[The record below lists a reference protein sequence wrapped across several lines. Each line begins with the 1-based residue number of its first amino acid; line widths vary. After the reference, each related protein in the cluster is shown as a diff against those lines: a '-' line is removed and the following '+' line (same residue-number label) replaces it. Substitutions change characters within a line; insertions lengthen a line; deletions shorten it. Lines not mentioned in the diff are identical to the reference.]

1 MQKKEKLIK
10 NTCYS
15 KQIIIFVNEGIF
27 ITSMKSSYFYHNL
40 PYKEGEEPDWLVN
53 IEEYSRVNC
62 LRVYLL
68 KNPVVDSGHEEYDKH
83 FLLLASGFQ
92 LCIVEEPDSENFESF
107 EEDIKGDI
115 RYLYQKYDYRSKMG
129 LYSKVENALIKST
142 KLGDFADIVGLMD
155 KLRLSDPLQKRKS
168 ELLVSL
174 CIGSVNEIE
183 KVGVDV
189 PETLV
194 EKVRHKIQLFDGD
207 QTRFI
212 YDNRQQKV
220 IKIQGLS
227 GTGKTELLLHKLKEL
242 YSLSDDVK
250 IFFTCHNR
258 ILASTLR
265 IRIQQFFNYMKV
277 QKQID
282 WEERLW
288 CANAWGRTFDPDSGL
303 YRYIC
308 DHYGLSFH
316 SYSNSTSFD
325 QICKKALNEL
335 RNQGEIKPAFD
346 YIIVDESQDFDQNF
360 EELCKAVTSKQ
371 VYMAGDVFQ
380 SIFAEHIAKA
390 YNADYLLGKCYR
402 TAPDTLMFAHA
413 MGLGLFEPKR
423 YRWLKEEDWKTC
435 GYSVKKNGDRMTL
448 TREPNKRFDGDD
460 ISYESVKVYKR
471 KLTSTIEQMVCTLI
485 DEMNKENDYTLTPND
500 IAIIFVDEK
509 KDNYNYA
516 NQICIAIGN
525 KYNWETNKAY
535 ESKKPVANSV
545 LVSNRNNAKGLEYP
559 YVICITENIADNHQ
573 FRNALY
579 TMLTRS
585 FIRSYLLITDSTYTV
600 PQEIEDGLHQIKTKH
615 AMTIRCADAEEEKEI
630 GMRFEQAKRA
640 TSLKELIEQYIK
652 DNNID
657 GTYVNKILNMLSNI
671 DITGLEEDDLIERIE
686 KAAELLMLK

>member
-1 MQKKEKLIK
+1 
-10 NTCYS
+10 
-15 KQIIIFVNEGIF
+15 
-27 ITSMKSSYFYHNL
+27 MKSSYFYHNL
-40 PYKEGEEPDWLVN
+40 PFKEGEEPDWLVRM
-53 IEEYSRVNC
+53 EEYSRVNS

-68 KNPVVDSGHEEYDKH
+68 KNPVVDSGHEEYEKH
-83 FLLLASGFQ
+83 FLLLAPGFQ
-92 LCIVEEPDSENFESF
+92 LCIVEEPDTDNFDGY
-107 EEDIKGDI
+107 EEDIRGDI

-129 LYSKVENALIKST
+129 LYSKVDQELITSV
-142 KLGDFADIVGLMD
+142 KLGDFANIAGVMD
-155 KLRLSDPLQKRKS
+155 KIRLTDPLQKRKS

-174 CIGSVNEIE
+174 CTGSVNEIS
-183 KVGVDV
+183 KVGVEV

-212 YDNRQQKV
+212 FDNLQQKV

-242 YSLSDDVK
+242 YSSSDDVK

-258 ILASTLR
+258 ILASTLH

-282 WEERLW
+282 WNERLW
-288 CANAWGRTFDPDSGL
+288 CANAWGRAFDSNSGL
-303 YRYIC
+303 YSYLC
-308 DHYGLSFH
+308 QHYGLTFH
-316 SYSNSTSFD
+316 SYSYLTSFD
-325 QICKKALNEL
+325 QLCKIALNEL
-335 RNQGEIKPAFD
+335 RSQGNIKPAFD

-371 VYMAGDVFQ
+371 VFMAGDVFQ

-413 MGLGLFEPKR
+413 MGLGLFEKKR
-423 YRWLKEEDWKTC
+423 FRWLNEDDWRTC
-435 GYSVKKNGDRMTL
+435 GYSIKKAGDRMTL

-471 KLTSTIEQMVCTLI
+471 SADITIPQMVCRLI
-485 DEMNKENDYTLTPND
+485 EEMNKENNGTLTPD
-500 IAIIFVDEK
+500 DVAVIFVDEK
-509 KDNYNYA
+509 SGNYNLA
-516 NQICIAIGN
+516 NQISIAIGN
-525 KYNWETNKAY
+525 KYNWDTNKAY
-535 ESKKPVANSV
+535 ETKKPVQKSV
-545 LVSNRNNAKGLEYP
+545 LISNRNNVKGLEYP

-573 FRNALY
+573 YRNALY

-585 FIRSYLLITDSTYTV
+585 FIRSYLLITDPTYTI
-600 PQEIEDGLHQIKTKH
+600 PQEIKDGLHQIKTTHEMNIK
-615 AMTIRCADAEEEKEI
+615 CADAAEEKEI

-640 TSLKELIEQYIK
+640 ISLKELVEQYVK
-652 DNNID
+652 DHNFD
-657 GTYVNKILNMLSNI
+657 SLYVEKILNMMALI
-671 DITGLEEDDLIERIE
+671 DITGMEEDELLEKIE
-686 KAAELLMLK
+686 KTADLLISR

>member
-1 MQKKEKLIK
+1 
-10 NTCYS
+10 
-15 KQIIIFVNEGIF
+15 
-27 ITSMKSSYFYHNL
+27 MKSSYFYHNL
-40 PYKEGEEPDWLVN
+40 PYKEGEEPEWLVN
-53 IEEYSRVNC
+53 IEEYSRINS
-62 LRVYLL
+62 LRVYLQ
-68 KNPVVDSGHEEYDKH
+68 KNPVVDSGHEEYEKH
-83 FLLLASGFQ
+83 FLLLAPGFQ
-92 LCIVEEPDSENFESF
+92 LCIVEEPDTNNFDDF

-115 RYLYQKYDYRSKMG
+115 RYLYQKYEYRSKMG
-129 LYSKVENALIKST
+129 LYSKVENELITSAN
-142 KLGDFADIVGLMD
+142 LGDFADVAGLMD
-155 KLRLSDPLQKRKS
+155 KIRLSEPLLRRKS

-174 CIGSVNEIE
+174 CIGSVNEIA

-288 CANAWGRTFDPDSGL
+288 CANAWGRASDQNSGL
-303 YRYIC
+303 YSYIC
-308 DHYGLSFH
+308 EHYGLSFQRF
-316 SYSNSTSFD
+316 SNSTSFD
-325 QICKKALNEL
+325 QICKQALNEL
-335 RNQGEIKPAFD
+335 RSQGEIKPAFD

-413 MGLGLFEPKR
+413 MGLGLFEKKR
-423 YRWLKEEDWKTC
+423 YRWLKKEDWKTC
-435 GYSVKKNGDRMTL
+435 GYSVKTNEDRMTL

-471 KLTSTIEQMVCTLI
+471 NSKSTIEQMVCELI
-485 DEMNKENDYTLTPND
+485 DQMHQENNGTLTPND
-500 IAIIFVDEK
+500 VAIIFVDEK
-509 KDNYNYA
+509 TSNYNLA

-525 KYNWETNKAY
+525 KYCWETNKAY
-535 ESKKPVANSV
+535 ESKKPVADSV

-559 YVICITENIADNHQ
+559 YVICITENIEDNHQ

-585 FIRSYLLITDSTYTV
+585 FIRSYLLITDPAYKV
-600 PQEIEDGLHQIKTKH
+600 PQEIKDGLHQIKTTHTMNIKF
-615 AMTIRCADAEEEKEI
+615 ADADEEKEI

-640 TSLKELIEQYIK
+640 ISLKELVEQYAK
-652 DNNID
+652 NNNID
-657 GTYVNKILNMLSNI
+657 GVHVNKILEMFNLI
-671 DITGLEEDDLIERIE
+671 DITGLEEDDLLEKIE
-686 KAAELLMLK
+686 KTADLLTLK

>member
-1 MQKKEKLIK
+1 
-10 NTCYS
+10 
-15 KQIIIFVNEGIF
+15 
-27 ITSMKSSYFYHNL
+27 MKSSYFYHNL
-40 PYKEGEEPDWLVN
+40 LHKEGEEPIWLVKM
-53 IEEYSRVNC
+53 EEYSRVNN

-68 KNPVVDSGHEEYDKH
+68 KNPVVDSGHEEYEKH
-83 FLLLASGFQ
+83 FLLLAPGFK
-92 LCIVEEPDSENFESF
+92 LCIVEEPDTDNFEDF

-115 RYLYQKYDYRSKMG
+115 RYLYQKYDYRSTMG
-129 LYSKVENALIKST
+129 LYSKVENEFITST
-142 KLGDFADIVGLMD
+142 KLGDFANVANLMD
-155 KLRLSDPLQKRKS
+155 KLRLTDPLQRRKS

-174 CIGSVNEIE
+174 CIGSVNEIA

-242 YSLSDDVK
+242 YSSSDDVK

-282 WEERLW
+282 WDERLW
-288 CANAWGRTFDPDSGL
+288 CANAWGRSFDSNSGL

-308 DHYGLSFH
+308 NHYGLSFRGY
-316 SYSNSTSFD
+316 SYMTSFD
-325 QICKKALNEL
+325 QICKNALNEL
-335 RNQGEIKPAFD
+335 RSQGEIKPAFD

-413 MGLGLFEPKR
+413 MGLGLFEQKR
-423 YRWLKEEDWKTC
+423 YRWLTDEDWKTC

-460 ISYESVKVYKR
+460 LSYESVKLYPR
-471 KLTSTIEQMVCTLI
+471 KSTTSTIAQMVCVLI
-485 DEMNKENDYTLTPND
+485 DEMNKENHGTLTPND
-500 IAIIFVDEK
+500 VAIIFVDEK
-509 KDNYNYA
+509 AGNYKLA

-585 FIRSYLLITDSTYTV
+585 FIRSYLLITDPTYSV
-600 PQEIEDGLHQIKTKH
+600 PQEIEDGLHQIKTTH
-615 AMTIRCADAEEEKEI
+615 AMNIKCADAEEVKEI

-640 TSLKELIEQYIK
+640 ISLKELVEQYVK

-657 GTYVNKILNMLSNI
+657 EKYINKIHDMLALL
-671 DITGLEEDDLIERIE
+671 DITGLEEDSLLEKIE
-686 KAAELLMLK
+686 KTVDLLMIK

>member
-1 MQKKEKLIK
+1 
-10 NTCYS
+10 
-15 KQIIIFVNEGIF
+15 
-27 ITSMKSSYFYHNL
+27 MKSSYFYHNL
-40 PYKEGEEPDWLVN
+40 LHKDGEEPIWLVKM
-53 IEEYSRVNC
+53 EEYSRVNN
-62 LRVYLL
+62 LRMYLL
-68 KNPVVDSGHEEYDKH
+68 KNPVVDSGHEEYEKH
-83 FLLLASGFQ
+83 FLLLAPGYK
-92 LCIVEEPDSENFESF
+92 LCIVEEPDTNNFEDF
-107 EEDIKGDI
+107 KEDIMGDI
-115 RYLYQKYDYRSKMG
+115 RYLYQKYDYRSTMG
-129 LYSKVENALIKST
+129 LYSKVENEFITST
-142 KLGDFADIVGLMD
+142 KLGDFANVANMMDI
-155 KLRLSDPLQKRKS
+155 LRLTDPLQRRKS

-174 CIGSVNEIE
+174 CIGSVNEIA
-183 KVGVDV
+183 KVGVNV

-242 YSLSDDVK
+242 YSSSDDVK

-282 WEERLW
+282 WNERLW
-288 CANAWGRTFDPDSGL
+288 CANAWGRSFDSNSGL

-308 DHYGLSFH
+308 NHYGLSFRGY
-316 SYSNSTSFD
+316 SYMTSFD
-325 QICKKALNEL
+325 QICKNALNEL
-335 RNQGEIKPAFD
+335 KSQGDIKPAFD

-413 MGLGLFEPKR
+413 MGLGLFEQKR
-423 YRWLKEEDWKTC
+423 YRWLTDEDWKTC
-435 GYSVKKNGDRMTL
+435 GYSVEKNGDRMTL

-460 ISYESVKVYKR
+460 ISYESVKLYPR
-471 KLTSTIEQMVCTLI
+471 KSTSTIAQMVCGLI
-485 DEMNKENDYTLTPND
+485 DEMNKENHGTLTPND
-500 IAIIFVDEK
+500 VAIIFVDEK
-509 KDNYNYA
+509 TGNYKLA

-535 ESKKPVANSV
+535 ESKKPVADSV
-545 LVSNRNNAKGLEYP
+545 LISNRNNAKGLEYP

-585 FIRSYLLITDSTYTV
+585 FIRSYLLITDPTYSV
-600 PQEIEDGLHQIKTKH
+600 PQEIEDGLHQIKTTH
-615 AMTIRCADAEEEKEI
+615 AMNIKCADAEEVKEI

-640 TSLKELIEQYIK
+640 ISLKELVEQYVK

-657 GTYVNKILNMLSNI
+657 EKYINKIHDMLALL
-671 DITGLEEDDLIERIE
+671 DITGLEEDGLLETIE
-686 KAAELLMLK
+686 KTVDLLMLK

>member
-1 MQKKEKLIK
+1 
-10 NTCYS
+10 
-15 KQIIIFVNEGIF
+15 
-27 ITSMKSSYFYHNL
+27 MKSSYFYHNL
-40 PYKEGEEPDWLVN
+40 PYKEGEEPDWLAGM
-53 IEEYSRVNC
+53 EEYSRVNS

-68 KNPVVDSGHEEYDKH
+68 KNPVVDSDHEEYEKH
-83 FLLLASGFQ
+83 FLLLAPGFQ
-92 LCIVEEPDSENFESF
+92 LCIVEEPDTDDFEGY

-129 LYSKVENALIKST
+129 LYSKVENELITSM
-142 KLGDFADIVGLMD
+142 KLGDFANVAGLMD
-155 KLRLSDPLQKRKS
+155 KLRLSDPLKRRKS

-174 CIGSVNEIE
+174 CIGSVNEIS

-242 YSLSDDVK
+242 YSSSDDVK

-288 CANAWGRTFDPDSGL
+288 CANAWGRAFDSNSGL

-308 DHYGLSFH
+308 HHYGLSFH
-316 SYSNSTSFD
+316 SYNYLTSFD
-325 QICKKALNEL
+325 QICKQALNEL
-335 RNQGEIKPAFD
+335 RSQGEIKPAFD

-360 EELCKAVTSKQ
+360 EELCKIVTSKQ

-413 MGLGLFEPKR
+413 MGLGLFEQKR
-423 YRWLKEEDWKTC
+423 YRWLKDEDWRTC

-471 KLTSTIEQMVCTLI
+471 GFAISTEEMVCGLI
-485 DEMNKENDYTLTPND
+485 DEMNKENNETLTPND
-500 IAIIFVDEK
+500 VAIIFVDEK
-509 KDNYNYA
+509 TRNYNLA
-516 NQICIAIGN
+516 NRICIAIGN

-535 ESKKPVANSV
+535 ESKKPVADAV
-545 LVSNRNNAKGLEYP
+545 LISNRNNVKGLEYP
-559 YVICITENIADNHQ
+559 YVICIVENIADDHQ

-585 FIRSYLLITDSTYTV
+585 FIRSYLLITDSTCEV
-600 PQEIEDGLHQIKTKH
+600 PKEIKDGLHQITTTH
-615 AMTIRCADAEEEKEI
+615 AMNIKCADAEEEKEI

-640 TSLKELIEQYIK
+640 ISLKELVEQYVK

-657 GTYVNKILNMLSNI
+657 GIFVDKILGMFALI
-671 DITGLEEDDLIERIE
+671 DITGLDENDLLEKIEKMADLI
-686 KAAELLMLK
+686 KK

>member
-1 MQKKEKLIK
+1 MKE
-10 NTCYS
+10 T
-15 KQIIIFVNEGIF
+15 
-27 ITSMKSSYFYHNL
+27 MKSSYFYHNL
-40 PYKEGEEPDWLVN
+40 PYKEGEEPDWLVR
-53 IEEYSRVNC
+53 IGEYSKENS

-68 KNPVVDSGHEEYDKH
+68 KNPVVDSCHEEYEKH
-83 FLLLASGFQ
+83 FLLLAPGYM
-92 LCIVEEPDSENFESF
+92 LCIVEEPDNVDFKDY

-129 LYSKVENALIKST
+129 LYSKVEKELITSVE
-142 KLGDFADIVGLMD
+142 LDDFANVAGLMD
-155 KLRLSDPLQKRKS
+155 RLRLSDALQKRKS
-168 ELLVSL
+168 DLLVSL
-174 CIGSVNEIE
+174 CIGSVNEIG

-282 WEERLW
+282 WNERLW
-288 CANAWGRTFDPDSGL
+288 CANAWGRGFDINSGL

-308 DHYGLSFH
+308 NHYKLAFH
-316 SYSNSTSFD
+316 SYSYLTSFD
-325 QICKKALNEL
+325 QLCKQALEEL
-335 RNQGEIKPAFD
+335 RSQGEIKPAFD
-346 YIIVDESQDFDQNF
+346 YIIVDESQDFDQSF

-371 VYMAGDVFQ
+371 VFMAGDVFQ

-413 MGLGLFEPKR
+413 MGLGLFEKKR
-423 YRWLKEEDWKTC
+423 YRWLKDEDWETC
-435 GYSVKKNGDRMTL
+435 GYSIQKYGERMVL
-448 TREPNKRFDGDD
+448 SREPNKRFDGDD

-471 KLTSTIEQMVCTLI
+471 SESLTIPQMVCKLI
-485 DEMNKENDYTLTPND
+485 DEMNKENNNTLKPED
-500 IAIIFVDEK
+500 VAVIFVDEK
-509 KDNYNYA
+509 SGNYNLA
-516 NQICIAIGN
+516 NQICIAIGDTF
-525 KYNWETNKAY
+525 NWDTNKAY
-535 ESKKPVANSV
+535 ESKKPMPNSV
-545 LVSNRNNAKGLEYP
+545 LVSNRNNVKGLEYP
-559 YVICITENIADNHQ
+559 YVICITENIADSHQ
-573 FRNALY
+573 YRNALY

-585 FIRSYLLITDSTYTV
+585 FIRSYLLITDPTYCV
-600 PQEIEDGLHQIKTKH
+600 PQEIMDGLKQIK
-615 AMTIRCADAEEEKEI
+615 MTHKMSIRCADAKEEKEI
-630 GMRFEQAKRA
+630 GIRFEQAKRA
-640 TSLKELIEQYIK
+640 LSLKELVEEYVK
-652 DNNID
+652 EHNISSL
-657 GTYVNKILNMLSNI
+657 YVEKILGMLAMI
-671 DITGLEEDDLIERIE
+671 DVTGLEEDELLEKIE
-686 KAAELLMLK
+686 KSADLLITK

>member
-1 MQKKEKLIK
+1 
-10 NTCYS
+10 
-15 KQIIIFVNEGIF
+15 
-27 ITSMKSSYFYHNL
+27 MKSSYFYHNL
-40 PYKEGEEPDWLVN
+40 PYKADEEPDWLVSM
-53 IEEYSRVNC
+53 EEYSRVNS

-68 KNPVVDSGHEEYDKH
+68 KNPIVDSDHEEYEKH
-83 FLLLASGFQ
+83 FLLLAPGFQ
-92 LCIVEEPDSENFESF
+92 LCIVEEPDTDDFEGF

-129 LYSKVENALIKST
+129 LYSKVENELITST
-142 KLGDFADIVGLMD
+142 KLGDFANVAGLMD
-155 KLRLSDPLQKRKS
+155 KLRLSDPLKKRKS

-174 CIGSVNEIE
+174 CIGSVNEIA

-242 YSLSDDVK
+242 YSSSDDVK

-288 CANAWGRTFDPDSGL
+288 CANAWGRAYDSNSGL
-303 YRYIC
+303 YRFIC
-308 DHYGLSFH
+308 NHYGLSFH
-316 SYSNSTSFD
+316 SYSYLTSFD
-325 QICKKALNEL
+325 QICKLALNEL
-335 RNQGEIKPAFD
+335 RSQGEIKPAFD

-413 MGLGLFEPKR
+413 MGLGLFEQKR
-423 YRWLKEEDWKTC
+423 YRWLKDDDWRTC

-460 ISYESVKVYKR
+460 ISYESVIVYER
-471 KLTSTIEQMVCTLI
+471 ESANTIEQMVCNLI
-485 DEMNKENDYTLTPND
+485 DEMNKENNGTLTPND
-500 IAIIFVDEK
+500 VAIIFVDEK
-509 KDNYNYA
+509 TGNYNLA
-516 NQICIAIGN
+516 NKICITIGN

-535 ESKKPVANSV
+535 ESKKPVANAV

-559 YVICITENIADNHQ
+559 YVICIIEKIADNHQ

-585 FIRSYLLITDSTYTV
+585 FIRSYLLITDPTYKV
-600 PQEIEDGLHQIKTKH
+600 PQEIKKGLHQIQTTH
-615 AMTIRCADAEEEKEI
+615 AMNIKCADAEEEKEI

-640 TSLKELIEQYIK
+640 ISLKELVEQYVK

-657 GTYVNKILNMLSNI
+657 GIYVNKILGMLALI
-671 DITGLEEDDLIERIE
+671 DITGLEEDDLLEKIE
-686 KAAELLMLK
+686 KTKELLMPK

>member
-1 MQKKEKLIK
+1 
-10 NTCYS
+10 
-15 KQIIIFVNEGIF
+15 
-27 ITSMKSSYFYHNL
+27 MKSSYFYHNL
-40 PYKEGEEPDWLVN
+40 PFEGGKEPNWLLRM
-53 IEEYSRVNC
+53 EEYSRVNS

-68 KNPVVDSGHEEYDKH
+68 KYPVVDSGHEEYENH
-83 FLLLASGFQ
+83 FLLLAPGFQ
-92 LCIVEEPDSENFESF
+92 LCIVKEPDTDDFEDY

-115 RYLYQKYDYRSKMG
+115 RYLYQKYEYRSKMG
-129 LYSKVENALIKST
+129 LYSKVEKDLITSKE
-142 KLGDFADIVGLMD
+142 LGAFADVAGLME
-155 KLRLSDPLQKRKS
+155 KLRLSDPLLKRKS

-174 CIGSVNEIE
+174 CIGSVNEISR
-183 KVGVDV
+183 VGVEV

-207 QTRFI
+207 QSRFI
-212 YDNRQQKV
+212 YDKRQQKV

-242 YSLSDDVK
+242 YSSSDDVK

-258 ILASTLR
+258 ILASTLK

-282 WEERLW
+282 WDERLW
-288 CANAWGRTFDPDSGL
+288 CANAWGRGFDSNSGL
-303 YRYIC
+303 YRFIC
-308 DHYGLSFH
+308 EHYGLTFH
-316 SYSNSTSFD
+316 SYSFLTSFD
-325 QICKKALNEL
+325 QICKLALKEL
-335 RNQGEIKPAFD
+335 RSQGEIKPVFD

-371 VYMAGDVFQ
+371 VFMAGDVFQ

-413 MGLGLFEPKR
+413 MGLGLFENKR
-423 YRWLKEEDWKTC
+423 YRWLDENDWKTC
-435 GYSVKKNGDRMTL
+435 GYSIKKDGDRMTL

-460 ISYESVKVYKR
+460 ISYESVKVYQR
-471 KLTSTIEQMVCTLI
+471 NAATTISEKVCQLI
-485 DEMNKENDYTLTPND
+485 TEMNEENNGTLTPND
-500 IAIIFVDEK
+500 VAVIFVDEK
-509 KDNYNYA
+509 TSNYNLA

-525 KYNWETNKAY
+525 EFNWETNKAY
-535 ESKKPVANSV
+535 ETKKPIANSV
-545 LVSNRNNAKGLEYP
+545 LVSNRNNVKGLEYP

-573 FRNALY
+573 YRNALY

-585 FIRSYLLITDSTYTV
+585 FIRSYLLITDPNYSV
-600 PQEIEDGLHQIKTKH
+600 PQEIKDGLRQIKMTH
-615 AMTIRCADAEEEKEI
+615 AMNIKCADAKEVMEI

-640 TSLKELIEQYIK
+640 LSLKELVEQYVK

-657 GTYVNKILNMLSNI
+657 TVYVEKILGMLQMI
-671 DITGLEEDDLIERIE
+671 DITGLEEDDLLEKIE
-686 KAAELLMLK
+686 KTADLLISK

>member
-1 MQKKEKLIK
+1 M
-10 NTCYS
+10 
-15 KQIIIFVNEGIF
+15 
-27 ITSMKSSYFYHNL
+27 
-40 PYKEGEEPDWLVN
+40 EPDWLLRM
-53 IEEYSRVNC
+53 EDYSRVNS

-68 KNPVVDSGHEEYDKH
+68 KYPVVDSGHEEYEKH
-83 FLLLASGFQ
+83 FLLLAPGFQ
-92 LCIVEEPDSENFESF
+92 LCIVKEPDTDDFEDY

-115 RYLYQKYDYRSKMG
+115 RYLYQKYEYRSKMG
-129 LYSKVENALIKST
+129 LYSKVEKDLITSKE
-142 KLGDFADIVGLMD
+142 LGDFANVAGLMD
-155 KLRLSDPLQKRKS
+155 KLRLTDPLLKRKS

-174 CIGSVNEIE
+174 CIGSVNEISR
-183 KVGVDV
+183 VGVEV

-207 QTRFI
+207 QSRFI
-212 YDNRQQKV
+212 YDKRQQKV

-242 YSLSDDVK
+242 YSSSDDVK

-258 ILASTLR
+258 ILASTLK

-282 WEERLW
+282 WDERLW
-288 CANAWGRTFDPDSGL
+288 CANAWGRGFDSNSGL
-303 YRYIC
+303 YRFIC
-308 DHYGLSFH
+308 EHYGLTFH
-316 SYSNSTSFD
+316 SYSFLTSFD
-325 QICKKALNEL
+325 QICKLALKEL
-335 RNQGEIKPAFD
+335 RSQGEIKPVFD

-360 EELCKAVTSKQ
+360 EELCKIVTSKQ
-371 VYMAGDVFQ
+371 VFMAGDVFQ

-413 MGLGLFEPKR
+413 MGLGLFENKR
-423 YRWLKEEDWKTC
+423 YRWLNENDWKTC
-435 GYSVKKNGDRMTL
+435 GYSIKKEGDRMTL

-471 KLTSTIEQMVCTLI
+471 NAATTIPEKVCQLI
-485 DEMNKENDYTLTPND
+485 TEMNKENNGTLTPND
-500 IAIIFVDEK
+500 VAVIFVDEK
-509 KDNYNYA
+509 TSNYNLA

-525 KYNWETNKAY
+525 EFNWETNKAY
-535 ESKKPVANSV
+535 ETKKPIANSV
-545 LVSNRNNAKGLEYP
+545 LVSNRNNVKGLEYP

-573 FRNALY
+573 YRNALY

-585 FIRSYLLITDSTYTV
+585 FIRSYLLITDPNYSV
-600 PQEIEDGLHQIKTKH
+600 PQEIKDGLRQIKTTH
-615 AMTIRCADAEEEKEI
+615 AMNIKCADAEEISEI

-640 TSLKELIEQYIK
+640 LSLKELVEQYVK

-657 GTYVNKILNMLSNI
+657 TVYVEKILDMLRMI
-671 DITGLEEDDLIERIE
+671 DITGLEEDDLLEKIE
-686 KAAELLMLK
+686 KMADLLISK

>member
-1 MQKKEKLIK
+1 
-10 NTCYS
+10 
-15 KQIIIFVNEGIF
+15 V
-27 ITSMKSSYFYHNL
+27 
-40 PYKEGEEPDWLVN
+40 EPDWLLRM
-53 IEEYSRVNC
+53 EDYSRVNS

-68 KNPVVDSGHEEYDKH
+68 KYPVVDSGHEEYEKH
-83 FLLLASGFQ
+83 FLLLAPGFQ
-92 LCIVEEPDSENFESF
+92 LCIVKEPDTDDFEDY

-115 RYLYQKYDYRSKMG
+115 RYLYQKYEYRSKMG
-129 LYSKVENALIKST
+129 LYSKVEKDLITSKE
-142 KLGDFADIVGLMD
+142 LGDFANVAGLMD
-155 KLRLSDPLQKRKS
+155 KLRLTDPLLKRKS

-174 CIGSVNEIE
+174 CIGSVNEISR
-183 KVGVDV
+183 VGVEV

-207 QTRFI
+207 QSRFI
-212 YDNRQQKV
+212 YDKRQQKV

-242 YSLSDDVK
+242 YSSSDDVK

-258 ILASTLR
+258 ILASTLK

-282 WEERLW
+282 WDERLW
-288 CANAWGRTFDPDSGL
+288 CANAWGRGFDSNSGL
-303 YRYIC
+303 YRFIC
-308 DHYGLSFH
+308 EHYGLTFH
-316 SYSNSTSFD
+316 SYSFLTSFD
-325 QICKKALNEL
+325 QICKLALKEL
-335 RNQGEIKPAFD
+335 RSQGEIKPVFD

-360 EELCKAVTSKQ
+360 EELCKIVTSKQ
-371 VYMAGDVFQ
+371 VFMAGDVFQ

-413 MGLGLFEPKR
+413 MGLGLFENKR
-423 YRWLKEEDWKTC
+423 YRWLNENDWKTC
-435 GYSVKKNGDRMTL
+435 GYSIKKEGDRMTL

-471 KLTSTIEQMVCTLI
+471 NAATTIPEKVCQLI
-485 DEMNKENDYTLTPND
+485 TEMNKENNGTLTPND
-500 IAIIFVDEK
+500 VAVIFVDEK
-509 KDNYNYA
+509 TSNYNLA

-525 KYNWETNKAY
+525 EFNWETNKAY
-535 ESKKPVANSV
+535 ETKKPIANSV
-545 LVSNRNNAKGLEYP
+545 LVSNRNNVKGLEYP

-573 FRNALY
+573 YRNALY

-585 FIRSYLLITDSTYTV
+585 FIRSYLLITDPNYSV
-600 PQEIEDGLHQIKTKH
+600 PQEIKDGLRQIKTTH
-615 AMTIRCADAEEEKEI
+615 AMNIKCADAEEISEI

-640 TSLKELIEQYIK
+640 LSLKELVEQYVK

-657 GTYVNKILNMLSNI
+657 TVYVEKILDMLRMI
-671 DITGLEEDDLIERIE
+671 DITGLEEDDLLEKIE
-686 KAAELLMLK
+686 KMADLLISK

>member
-1 MQKKEKLIK
+1 
-10 NTCYS
+10 
-15 KQIIIFVNEGIF
+15 
-27 ITSMKSSYFYHNL
+27 MKSSYFYHNL
-40 PYKEGEEPDWLVN
+40 PYKDGEGPDWLVSL
-53 IEEYSRVNC
+53 EEYSRVNS
-62 LRVYLL
+62 LRLYLL
-68 KNPVVDSGHEEYDKH
+68 KYPVVDSGHEEYEKH
-83 FLLLASGFQ
+83 FLLLAPGFK
-92 LCIVEEPDSENFESF
+92 LCIVEEPDTVYFEDYN
-107 EEDIKGDI
+107 EDIKGDI
-115 RYLYQKYDYRSKMG
+115 RYLYQKYEYRSKMG
-129 LYSKVENALIKST
+129 LYSKVEQDLITST
-142 KLGDFADIVGLMD
+142 KIGDFASVAGVMD
-155 KLRLSDPLQKRKS
+155 KLRLHDPSLIRKS

-174 CIGSVNEIE
+174 CIGSVNEIS

-242 YSLSDDVK
+242 YSSSNDVK

-282 WEERLW
+282 WDERLW
-288 CANAWGRTFDPDSGL
+288 CANAWGRSFETNSGL
-303 YRYIC
+303 YRYLC
-308 DHYGLSFH
+308 HHYGLNFQ
-316 SYSNSTSFD
+316 SYSYFTSFD
-325 QICKKALNEL
+325 QICKQALDEL
-335 RNQGEIKPAFD
+335 RAQGSVKPAFD

-360 EELCKAVTSKQ
+360 EELCKYVTSKQ

-413 MGLGLFEPKR
+413 MGLGLFEKKR
-423 YRWLKEEDWKTC
+423 YRWLKEEDWRTC
-435 GYSVKKNGDRMTL
+435 GYSIKKEGDSMTL

-460 ISYESVKVYKR
+460 IAYESVKVYNRTK
-471 KLTSTIEQMVCTLI
+471 KISIPQMVCLLI
-485 DEMNKENDYTLTPND
+485 DEMNKENNGSLTPDD

-509 KDNYNYA
+509 KGNYDLA
-516 NQICIAIGN
+516 NQICLAIGD

-535 ESKKPVANSV
+535 ETKKPVQNSV
-545 LVSNRNNAKGLEYP
+545 LVSNRNNVKGLEYP

-573 FRNALY
+573 YRNSLY

-585 FIRSYLLITDSTYTV
+585 FIRSYLLITDPTYSV
-600 PQEIEDGLHQIKTKH
+600 PKEIEDGLHQIKNTH
-615 AMTIRCADAEEEKEI
+615 SMTIKCANAEEEREI
-630 GMRFEQAKRA
+630 GIRFEQAKRA
-640 TSLKELIEQYIK
+640 ISLKELIEQYLK
-652 DNNID
+652 DNNI
-657 GTYVNKILNMLSNI
+657 GNVHISKIQEMLAMV
-671 DITGLEEDDLIERIE
+671 DITGLEEDDLLDKIET
-686 KAAELLMLK
+686 AVGFLNLK

>member
-1 MQKKEKLIK
+1 
-10 NTCYS
+10 
-15 KQIIIFVNEGIF
+15 
-27 ITSMKSSYFYHNL
+27 MKSSYFYHNL
-40 PYKEGEEPDWLVN
+40 PFKEGVEPDWLLRM
-53 IEEYSRVNC
+53 EDYSRVNS

-68 KNPVVDSGHEEYDKH
+68 KYPVVDSGHEEYEKH
-83 FLLLASGFQ
+83 FLLLAPGFQ
-92 LCIVEEPDSENFESF
+92 LCIVKEPDTDDFEDY

-115 RYLYQKYDYRSKMG
+115 RYLYQKYEYRSKMG
-129 LYSKVENALIKST
+129 LYSKVEKDLITSKE
-142 KLGDFADIVGLMD
+142 LGDFANVAGLMD
-155 KLRLSDPLQKRKS
+155 KLRLTDPLLKRKS

-174 CIGSVNEIE
+174 CIGSVNEISR
-183 KVGVDV
+183 VGVEV

-207 QTRFI
+207 QSRFI
-212 YDNRQQKV
+212 YDKRQQKV

-242 YSLSDDVK
+242 YSSSDDVK

-258 ILASTLR
+258 ILASTLK

-282 WEERLW
+282 WDERLW
-288 CANAWGRTFDPDSGL
+288 CANAWGRGFDSNSGL
-303 YRYIC
+303 YRFIC
-308 DHYGLSFH
+308 EHYGLTFH
-316 SYSNSTSFD
+316 SYSFLTSFD
-325 QICKKALNEL
+325 QICKLALKEL
-335 RNQGEIKPAFD
+335 RSQGEIKPVFD

-360 EELCKAVTSKQ
+360 EELCKIVTSKQ
-371 VYMAGDVFQ
+371 VFMAGDVFQ

-413 MGLGLFEPKR
+413 MGLGLFENKR
-423 YRWLKEEDWKTC
+423 YRWLNENDWKTC
-435 GYSVKKNGDRMTL
+435 GYSIKKDGDRMTL

-471 KLTSTIEQMVCTLI
+471 NAATTIPEKVCQLI
-485 DEMNKENDYTLTPND
+485 TEMNKENNGTLTPND
-500 IAIIFVDEK
+500 VAVIFVDEK
-509 KDNYNYA
+509 TSNYNLA

-525 KYNWETNKAY
+525 EFNWETNKAY
-535 ESKKPVANSV
+535 ETKKPIANSV
-545 LVSNRNNAKGLEYP
+545 LVSNRNNVKGLEYP

-573 FRNALY
+573 YRNALY

-585 FIRSYLLITDSTYTV
+585 FIRSYLLITDPNYSV
-600 PQEIEDGLHQIKTKH
+600 PQEIKDGLRQIKTTH
-615 AMTIRCADAEEEKEI
+615 AMNIKCADAEEISEI

-640 TSLKELIEQYIK
+640 LSLKELVEQYVK

-657 GTYVNKILNMLSNI
+657 TVYVEKILDMLHMI
-671 DITGLEEDDLIERIE
+671 DITGLEEDDLLEKIE
-686 KAAELLMLK
+686 KTADLLISK

>member
-1 MQKKEKLIK
+1 
-10 NTCYS
+10 
-15 KQIIIFVNEGIF
+15 
-27 ITSMKSSYFYHNL
+27 MKSSYFYHNL
-40 PYKEGEEPDWLVN
+40 PFEEGVEPEWLLKM
-53 IEEYSRVNC
+53 EEYSRVNS

-68 KNPVVDSGHEEYDKH
+68 KNPVVDSAHEEYEKH
-83 FLLLASGFQ
+83 FLLLAPGFK
-92 LCIVEEPDSENFESF
+92 LCTVEEPDADDFDGYD
-107 EEDIKGDI
+107 EDIKGDI

-129 LYSKVENALIKST
+129 LYSKVEKELITSAT
-142 KLGDFADIVGLMD
+142 LGDFANVARLMD
-155 KLRLSDPLQKRKS
+155 KIRLSDALQKRKS

-174 CIGSVNEIE
+174 CIGSVNEIN
-183 KVGVDV
+183 KVGVEV

-212 YDNRQQKV
+212 FDNLQQKV

-242 YSLSDDVK
+242 YSSSDDVK

-277 QKQID
+277 QRQID
-282 WEERLW
+282 WDERLW
-288 CANAWGRTFDPDSGL
+288 CANAWGRGFDSNSGL

-308 DHYGLSFH
+308 YHYGLSFH
-316 SYSNSTSFD
+316 SYSYVTSFD
-325 QICKKALNEL
+325 QLCKIALKEL
-335 RNQGEIKPAFD
+335 RSQGEIKPAFD

-371 VYMAGDVFQ
+371 VFMAGDVFQ

-413 MGLGLFEPKR
+413 MGLGLFEKKR
-423 YRWLKEEDWKTC
+423 YRWLNENDWKTC
-435 GYSVKKNGDRMTL
+435 GYSVKRDGDRMTL
-448 TREPNKRFDGDD
+448 TREPNTRFDGDD

-471 KLTSTIEQMVCTLI
+471 SATTTIPQMVCKLI
-485 DEMNKENDYTLTPND
+485 DDMNKENNGTLTPD
-500 IAIIFVDEK
+500 DVAVIFVDEK
-509 KDNYNYA
+509 TGNYNLA

-535 ESKKPVANSV
+535 ESKKPVPNSV

-573 FRNALY
+573 YRNALY

-585 FIRSYLLITDSTYTV
+585 FIRSYLLITDPTYAV
-600 PQEIEDGLHQIKTKH
+600 PQEIKDGLHQIKSTHEMNIK
-615 AMTIRCADAEEEKEI
+615 CADEEEVKEI

-640 TSLKELIEQYIK
+640 MSLKELVEQYVK

-657 GTYVNKILNMLSNI
+657 NVFVDKILGMMAMI
-671 DITGLEEDDLIERIE
+671 DITGLEEDDLLEKIE
-686 KAAELLMLK
+686 KTADLLISK

>member
-1 MQKKEKLIK
+1 
-10 NTCYS
+10 
-15 KQIIIFVNEGIF
+15 
-27 ITSMKSSYFYHNL
+27 MKSSYFYHNL
-40 PYKEGEEPDWLVN
+40 PYEEGKEPDWLVK
-53 IEEYSRVNC
+53 IEEYSKVNN

-68 KNPVVDSGHEEYDKH
+68 KNPIVDSSHEKYEKH
-83 FLLLASGFQ
+83 FLLLAPGFQ
-92 LCIVEEPDSENFESF
+92 LCLVQEPDTDNFESF

-129 LYSKVENALIKST
+129 LYSKVESGLITSKG
-142 KLGDFADIVGLMD
+142 LGDFANVADLMD
-155 KLRLSDPLQKRKS
+155 KLRLSEPSQKRKS

-174 CIGSVNEIE
+174 CTGSINEIA

-189 PETLV
+189 PKTLV
-194 EKVRHKIQLFDGD
+194 KKVRHKIQLFDGD

-242 YSLSDDVK
+242 YSLPTDVK

-282 WEERLW
+282 WDERLW
-288 CANAWGRTFDPDSGL
+288 CANAWGRAFDPNSGL
-303 YRYIC
+303 YRYLC

-316 SYSNSTSFD
+316 SYNNSTSFD

-335 RNQGEIKPAFD
+335 KSQGEIKPAFD

-413 MGLGLFEPKR
+413 MGLGLFEQKR

-435 GYSVKKNGDRMTL
+435 GYSVEKKGRMMTL

-471 KLTSTIEQMVCTLI
+471 KSESTIEQMVCELI
-485 DEMNKENDYTLTPND
+485 DEMNKENDGTLTPND
-500 IAIIFVDEK
+500 VAIIFVDEK
-509 KDNYNYA
+509 KDNYNLA
-516 NQICIAIGN
+516 NQICITIGN

-559 YVICITENIADNHQ
+559 YVICITEKIADDHQ

-585 FIRSYLLITDSTYTV
+585 FIRSYLLITDPSYKV
-600 PQEIEDGLHQIKTKH
+600 PQEIKNGLHQIKITH
-615 AMTIRCADAEEEKEI
+615 AMNIRCADEEEEKEI
-630 GMRFEQAKRA
+630 GMRFEKAKRA
-640 TSLKELIEQYIK
+640 ISLRELVEKYVK
-652 DNNID
+652 DNNINME
-657 GTYVNKILNMLSNI
+657 YVNKILEMIALI
-671 DITGLEEDDLIERIE
+671 DITGLGEDDLLE
-686 KAAELLMLK
+686 KIKMTTDLLMPR